1 MKCTKCGSTMI
12 KSIGDHVYRESGM
25 DHVILRNITKYH
37 CETCGTKNVQIVAMA
52 QLHRLLAELIARKP
66 ARFVPSEVR
75 FIRDHLE
82 LSNKDFAVLMGV
94 TEAQA
99 SRWTS
104 SEPIGVLAERFLRM
118 LATFG
123 PVVLASRNTPAVV
136 LGKVK
141 GGEFV
146 ADVAETLHRLP
157 SKDEP
162 VKEVPIKVR
171 RSNSDWRLEPQ
182 IAAN

>member
-1 MKCTKCGSTMI
+1 MTKSV
-12 KSIGDHVYRESGM
+12 GDHVYRESGM

-37 CETCGTKNVQIVAMA
+37 CDNCGAKNIQIVAMA

-66 ARFVPSEVR
+66 ARLLPSEVR

-82 LSNKDFAVLMGV
+82 LSNKDFAILMGV
-94 TEAQA
+94 TETQT

-104 SEPIGVLAERFLRM
+104 SEPIGVPAERFLRM
-118 LATFG
+118 LATIG
-123 PVVLASRNTPAVV
+123 PVVLASRDASAV
-136 LGKVK
+136 LSKLK
-141 GGEFV
+141 EGEFI

-171 RSNSDWRLEPQ
+171 RSNSDWKPEPQ
-182 IAAN
+182 IPVN

>member
-1 MKCTKCGSTMI
+1 MQCTECGNAMT

-25 DHVILRNITKYH
+25 DHVTLRNVTKYD
-37 CETCGTKNVQIVAMA
+37 CESCGAKRVQIVAMT

-66 ARFVPSEVR
+66 ARLVPSEVR

-82 LSNKDFAVLMGV
+82 LTNIDFAALMGV

-104 SEPIGVLAERFLRM
+104 SEPIGVPAERFLRM
-118 LATFG
+118 LATLG
-123 PVVLASRNTPAVV
+123 PLVLASRSAPMVE
-136 LGKVK
+136 LGKLSD
-141 GGEFV
+141 GRFV
-146 ADVAETLHRLP
+146 ADVADTLGRLP

-162 VKEVPIKVR
+162 VRDVPLRVR
-171 RSNSDWRLEPQ
+171 RTGASDWKAEAP
-182 IAAN
+182 ASN